1 MCRGVHGRI
10 ADGAG
15 TGRAVGDTVG
25 FPRTATDG
33 PGKGPS
39 RCGAGAMRRPAAG
52 IISEGRAPRRR
63 EGERCGRPWHSL
75 PCGSGPRVRSPGC
88 RSSRALTVSTGS
100 HDVRAGYAAGSCP
113 DPSQRS
119 APALCSIT
127 LRSRRRGTAR
137 PQTAHRPVAASL
149 TSRARPVRPVAGR
162 PRQARPATMAALA
175 AQGRR
180 RWWRESGGR
189 GSWAA
194 DQRVP
199 AGRIITGSHPQSR
212 SSEAATRS

>member
-1 MCRGVHGRI
+1 MIWRHLRYARQRWRWRADPGCPGPDRIVVRGSACRAASWMSRS
-10 ADGAG
+10 G
-15 TGRAVGDTVG
+15 TPNQVW
-25 FPRTATDG
+25 
-33 PGKGPS
+33 
-39 RCGAGAMRRPAAG
+39 RPCR
-52 IISEGRAPRRR
+52 S
-63 EGERCGRPWHSL
+63 
-75 PCGSGPRVRSPGC
+75 PCGVRP
-88 RSSRALTVSTGS
+88 VSTGS

-149 TSRARPVRPVAGR
+149 TSRATPRPAGGWKASPGTASGHGGTGR
-162 PRQARPATMAALA
+162 PGRPAVVARI
-175 AQGRR
+175 RR
-180 RWWRESGGR
+180 QR
-189 GSWAA
+189 SWAA
-194 DQRVP
+194 DQRAP

>member
-1 MCRGVHGRI
+1 MRGN
-10 ADGAG
+10 DGGGVPIRAAPGATASWFAG
-15 TGRAVGDTVG
+15 QRAG
-25 FPRTATDG
+25 
-33 PGKGPS
+33 
-39 RCGAGAMRRPAAG
+39 
-52 IISEGRAPRRR
+52 
-63 EGERCGRPWHSL
+63 L
-75 PCGSGPRVRSPGC
+75 PPGC
-88 RSSRALTVSTGS
+88 RVAVPRNQVWRPCRSPCGVRPVSTGS

-189 GSWAA
+189 ASWAA